1 MFVIFQ
7 AYQYAIIVY
16 HHSIPITTRATSE
29 VPNGPRS
36 HFTVELRMS
45 VWRDPTVEAPVA
57 SPWPQ
62 SSYVLFRQ
70 RQSRSEWNE
79 NERNQTT
86 GNSSKKQILSS
97 FFRSKNLE
105 LGWHEPCWH
114 VIPKE
119 VAELPSCPQWRKLPY
134 HHQRGAHGP
143 YSTNP
148 LFAFQRIFTNPH
160 VSHEAWFIW
169 FVLNWH
175 LNYITLY
182 WFIWQ
187 FMTIHNDMNSS
198 FVDIFPIWEAFPP
211 GLTEYAIQK
220 VQTPCAHNFNG
231 SNPTSQPTQD
241 FSGVN
246 FINQR
251 IFIREKQTRTRVSH
265 SLHSLGQFKGLSWVW
280 PIMLLND
287 CITPSISHQQ
297 SEACA
302 IGEHQRIKIGSW
314 QKSWH
319 QKRVWFQI

>member
-1 MFVIFQ
+1 M
-7 AYQYAIIVY
+7 
-16 HHSIPITTRATSE
+16 
-29 VPNGPRS
+29 VPGRIS
-36 HFTVELRMS
+36 
-45 VWRDPTVEAPVA
+45 
-57 SPWPQ
+57 Q
-62 SSYVLFRQ
+62 SSFVCRYDGIQRWRLRSRVHGLSHVLFRQ
-70 RQSRSEWNE
+70 RQSWAEWNE
-79 NERNQTT
+79 SERNQTT
-86 GNSSKKQILSS
+86 GNSSKKQNLSS
-97 FFRSKNLE
+97 FFL
-105 LGWHEPCWH
+105 
-114 VIPKE
+114 PKE
-119 VAELPSCPQWRKLPY
+119 SWSCRVTKL
-134 HHQRGAHGP
+134 
-143 YSTNP
+143 STMKKAPISSPAWSTRPLQHPP

-175 LNYITLY
+175 LNYIYITLY

-198 FVDIFPIWEAFPP
+198 FVDIFPIREAFPP

-265 SLHSLGQFKGLSWVW
+265 SLHSLGQFKALSSVW

-287 CITPSISHQQ
+287 CMTPSISHQP

-302 IGEHQRIKIGSW
+302 IGEHQRIKIRSW

-319 QKRVWFQI
+319 QKHVWFQI

>member
-1 MFVIFQ
+1 MTGSNGGGSGRESMASVMFCFDN
-7 AYQYAIIVY
+7 AK
-16 HHSIPITTRATSE
+16 
-29 VPNGPRS
+29 
-36 HFTVELRMS
+36 VELNE
-45 VWRDPTVEAPVA
+45 TKANKTK
-57 SPWPQ
+57 PQ
-62 SSYVLFRQ
+62 EIRPKNKICRLFF
-70 RQSRSEWNE
+70 
-79 NERNQTT
+79 
-86 GNSSKKQILSS
+86 L
-97 FFRSKNLE
+97 
-105 LGWHEPCWH
+105 
-114 VIPKE
+114 PKE
-119 VAELPSCPQWRKLPY
+119 SWIGMTWAMTCHSQGSCRVTKL
-134 HHQRGAHGP
+134 
-143 YSTNP
+143 STMKKAPISSPAWSTRPLQHTP

-175 LNYITLY
+175 LNYIILY

-187 FMTIHNDMNSS
+187 FMTIHNDMNSN
-198 FVDIFPIWEAFPP
+198 FVDIFPIREAFPP

-265 SLHSLGQFKGLSWVW
+265 SLHSLGQFKTLSSVW

-287 CITPSISHQQ
+287 CMTPSISHQP
-297 SEACA
+297 SEVCA

-319 QKRVWFQI
+319 QKHVWFQI

>member
-1 MFVIFQ
+1 MTGSNGGGSGRESMASVMFCFDN
-7 AYQYAIIVY
+7 AK
-16 HHSIPITTRATSE
+16 
-29 VPNGPRS
+29 
-36 HFTVELRMS
+36 VELNE
-45 VWRDPTVEAPVA
+45 TKANETK
-57 SPWPQ
+57 PQ
-62 SSYVLFRQ
+62 EIRPKNKICRLF
-70 RQSRSEWNE
+70 
-79 NERNQTT
+79 
-86 GNSSKKQILSS
+86 
-97 FFRSKNLE
+97 FCPKNLE
-105 LGWHEPCWH
+105 
-114 VIPKE
+114 V
-119 VAELPSCPQWRKLPY
+119 VELPSCPQWRKLPY

-143 YSTNP
+143 YSTPP

-175 LNYITLY
+175 LNYIYITLY

-198 FVDIFPIWEAFPP
+198 FVDIFPIREAFPP

-265 SLHSLGQFKGLSWVW
+265 SLHSLGQFKALSSVW

-287 CITPSISHQQ
+287 CMTPSISHQP
-297 SEACA
+297 SKACA
-302 IGEHQRIKIGSW
+302 IGEHQRIKIRSW

-319 QKRVWFQI
+319 QKHVWFQI